1 MTNRAMQ
8 ETCRRA
14 DRDARRD
21 MRVIGIVGPIAAG
34 KTVVSRALAERGAV
48 VISADEVNR
57 ALLAPGQPL
66 LAQVVAAFGEQYL
79 RPDGSL
85 DRAALAKHVFSDL
98 SALERLEAL
107 VHPPMKAEIA
117 RRVRETLDAGAPLV
131 VVEAAVLYRMSAA
144 DLVDC
149 VVMVTA
155 DRAERRRRLI
165 ECVGLSPG
173 DADQRLSLHE
183 RLGLDRVAADYVID
197 TTAGPESVCAQ
208 VHALWEKLMAPS

>member
-1 MTNRAMQ
+1 MRNKQ
-8 ETCRRA
+8 
-14 DRDARRD
+14 
-21 MRVIGIVGPIAAG
+21 RVIGVVGPVAAG
-34 KTVVSRALAERGAV
+34 KTVVCRMLADRGAA

-66 LAQVVAAFGEQYL
+66 LAKVIEAFGEQYL

-85 DRAALAKHVFSDL
+85 DRAALARHVFSDL
-98 SALERLEAL
+98 AALERLEAL

-117 RRVRETLDAGAPLV
+117 RRVRKALNAGAPLV

-144 DLVDC
+144 DLVDY

-165 ECVGLSPG
+165 ECLGLPPE
-173 DADQRLSLHE
+173 DANQRIALHE
-183 RLGLDRVAADYVID
+183 RLGFDRVPADYVID
-197 TTAGPESVCAQ
+197 TTAGPEAACAQ
-208 VHALWEKLMAPS
+208 VQALLQKLLAAS